1 MNVLFLQSET
11 IPSYLNTLANY
22 GVLGVFAILMIALIY
37 FMGKQFFV
45 WHKKNENRI
54 QELEKKLEEY
64 LSEDRS
70 KLLETVASNNHVIEN
85 NTSMMKKLL
94 NLVERMEKAH

>member
-1 MNVLFLQSET
+1 MIFLQTEPL
-11 IPSYLNTLANY
+11 PSYLTSLANY
-22 GVLGVFAILMIALIY
+22 GVLGIFAILMIALIY

-45 WHKKNENRI
+45 WHKKNEARI
-54 QELEKKLEEY
+54 QELEKRLEEY
-64 LSEDRS
+64 LTEDRG
-70 KLLETVASNNHVIEN
+70 KLMETVASNNHVIEN